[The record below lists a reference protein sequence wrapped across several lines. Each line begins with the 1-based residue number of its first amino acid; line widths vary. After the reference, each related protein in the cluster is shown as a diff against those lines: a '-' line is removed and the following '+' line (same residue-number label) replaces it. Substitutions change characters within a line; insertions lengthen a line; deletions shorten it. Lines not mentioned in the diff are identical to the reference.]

1 MGNEIIASERMFTGK
16 VFSVDRDRLPRA
28 AGGEIIRDVVR
39 HPGGAGGLPLFAD
52 GSVALVRQYRHPA
65 AKDLLEIPAGRM
77 EEGEDP
83 AECALREI
91 EEEIGYRAGRMEMLS
106 AFYSTPGFCQEK
118 LFVYLATDLQATQQS
133 LDHDEEV
140 RIVRLPLD
148 EALAL
153 THSGGI
159 EDSKTIIALL
169 LVQQRIEKG
178 R

>member
-1 MGNEIIASERMFTGK
+1 MGNDIIASERIFTGQ
-16 VFSVDRDRLPRA
+16 VFNVDRDRLPRP

-52 GSVALVRQYRHPA
+52 GSVTLVRQYRHPA
-65 AKDLLEIPAGRM
+65 EKELLEIPAGRM
-77 EEGEDP
+77 EDGEDP

-91 EEEIGYRAGRMEMLS
+91 EEEIGYLAGRMEKLS
-106 AFYSTPGFCQEK
+106 EFYSTPGFCQEK
-118 LFVYLATDLQATQQS
+118 LFVYLATELQPTRQS
-133 LDHDEEV
+133 LDHDEDL
-140 RIVRLPLD
+140 RIVRLPLE

-169 LVQQRIEKG
+169 LVQQRLGKG